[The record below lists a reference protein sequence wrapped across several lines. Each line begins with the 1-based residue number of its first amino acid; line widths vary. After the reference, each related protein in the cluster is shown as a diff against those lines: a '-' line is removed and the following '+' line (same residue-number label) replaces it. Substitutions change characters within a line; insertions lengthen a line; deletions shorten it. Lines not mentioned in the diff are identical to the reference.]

1 MSTILKSRAMSDE
14 VADLLREA
22 RALEGEMPLLAGE
35 LYARALGMDPANL
48 DAHNAIERLQAP
60 GWYGEWMRV
69 DCRIHPDDD
78 IFRFFAEYPGSRN
91 PIRDYL
97 ADGWRSLGELMVAL
111 ERIGRP
117 LLGMDSVLEFASG
130 FGRFTRH
137 LSRVLPG
144 RVTCADVMPGS
155 AEFLRETFGV
165 KAFPSCM
172 EPESIRFPE
181 RYDLVFVLSLFTHLP
196 VTVWGRWL
204 RALSDAL
211 AADGVLLFTV
221 HNEEASRAAGIG
233 FDADGV
239 RYLPSSES
247 PSLGGDHYGT
257 TFTTRAVVERQVV
270 EALGRPPR
278 AILPIAFWAGQDAVV
293 V

>member
-1 MSTILKSRAMSDE
+1 MSTPLTARPNFDH
-14 VADLLREA
+14 VATLLREA
-22 RALEGEMPLLAGE
+22 RALESEAPMLAGE
-35 LYARALGMDPANL
+35 LYAKALAQDSANL
-48 DAHNAIERLQAP
+48 EAHNAIERLQAP
-60 GWYGEWMRV
+60 GWYGAWMQV

-78 IFRFFAEYPGSRN
+78 IYRFFAEYHGSLN

-97 ADGWRSLGELMVAL
+97 ADGWRSLSELMVAL
-111 ERIGRP
+111 ERIDRP
-117 LLGMDSVLEFASG
+117 LLGMRSVLEFASG

-137 LSRVLPG
+137 LAPLLPG

-155 AEFLRETFGV
+155 AEFLRDTFGV
-165 KAFPSCM
+165 KAFASSM
-172 EPESIRFPE
+172 EPESLVFPE
-181 RYDLVFVLSLFTHLP
+181 RYDLIFVLSLFTHLP
-196 VTVWGRWL
+196 VPVWGRWL
-204 RALSDAL
+204 RVLAGAL
-211 AADGVLLFTV
+211 APNGVLLFTV
-221 HNEEASRAAGIG
+221 HNEQASRAAGIA

-257 TFTTRAVVERQVV
+257 TFTTREAVERQVR